1 MVKLLLIADDFTGA
15 LDTGIQ
21 FAKYGAATRMLTSS
35 EIDEDLWQ
43 NKITEVLVVDTET
56 RHLNAREAYEK
67 IYRLVREAILAG
79 VPHIYKKTDSG
90 LRGNIGWELQAVIDA
105 SGEKFLPF
113 IPALPAMNRVTI
125 KGIHYMEGVPI
136 QQSEFGKDPFDPVTS
151 SFVADLFQKETQHV
165 VLFEKAQQYC
175 TDFAQPTIGIFDA
188 STQKD
193 IYLIAEHLK
202 QKKQLRVMAGCAG
215 FASVLPFCLKLQKRQ
230 MPFPRLGQPLL
241 VACGSLNPIS
251 KRQIA
256 YGQALGYIRVTLTP
270 RQQLEEDYLSTED
283 GQSWLNRFSEY
294 FRKSNVVM
302 IDTEITDTC
311 TVEDYRKQKHITLEQ
326 ARVRIAD
333 RIGMILRSLLER
345 NRHWTLMIIGGDT
358 LMSFINQTQCKEI
371 EPICEVEPGTV
382 LSSMNIQN
390 RQTWVITKSGGFG
403 IEELLRIVADKIES

>member
-1 MVKLLLIADDFTGA
+1 
-15 LDTGIQ
+15 
-21 FAKYGAATRMLTSS
+21 
-35 EIDEDLWQ
+35 
-43 NKITEVLVVDTET
+43 
-56 RHLNAREAYEK
+56 
-67 IYRLVREAILAG
+67 
-79 VPHIYKKTDSG
+79 
-90 LRGNIGWELQAVIDA
+90 
-105 SGEKFLPF
+105 
-113 IPALPAMNRVTI
+113 
-125 KGIHYMEGVPI
+125 
-136 QQSEFGKDPFDPVTS
+136 
-151 SFVADLFQKETQHV
+151 
-165 VLFEKAQQYC
+165 
-175 TDFAQPTIGIFDA
+175 
-188 STQKD
+188 
-193 IYLIAEHLK
+193 
-202 QKKQLRVMAGCAG
+202 
-215 FASVLPFCLKLQKRQ
+215 

-256 YGQALGYIRVTLTP
+256 YGQTLGYIRVTLTP
-270 RQQLEEDYLSTED
+270 RQQLDEDYLSTED

-302 IDTEITDTC
+302 IDTEITDPC

-403 IEELLRIVADKIES
+403 KEELLRIVADKIES